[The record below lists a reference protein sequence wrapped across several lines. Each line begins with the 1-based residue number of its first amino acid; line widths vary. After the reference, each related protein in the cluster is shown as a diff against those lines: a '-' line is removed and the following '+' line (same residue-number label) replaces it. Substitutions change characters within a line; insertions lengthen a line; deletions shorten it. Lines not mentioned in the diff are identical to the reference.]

1 MGTQKLQGRPEESKE
16 EYVSESV
23 RLSKE
28 CACHKGVEKVKAGGV
43 GESSGAA
50 SPTLQHHPP
59 SQLPSWDTLS
69 PRAEDQLGRL
79 RELC

>member
-1 MGTQKLQGRPEESKE
+1 MS
-16 EYVSESV
+16 VSI

-28 CACHKGVEKVKAGGV
+28 CACHKGVETVTVGGV
-43 GESSGAA
+43 EESSGAA
-50 SPTLQHHPP
+50 SPTPQHYPP

-69 PRAEDQLGRL
+69 PRAEDQLGGL